1 MLTHIFYFFYFF
13 IFYFLGWAQLS
24 PCVLGWTQ
32 PARPGHWPKPVTRLG
47 CRHAWFKPRVRCT
60 GITFAPFSSLKSKCA
75 EMKITGKPYL
85 AIRRRRRQQQFEHS
99 RRILSSSSSQSLPL
113 CSCVSVC
120 CFFFTYSLLS
130 SAFLFCS
137 SAVLFFFC
145 FSLLSQS
152 LWWRTEDGAGFSFR
166 IWVWVFALCVA
177 CVFLVFPLFFWV
189 FLPCFCLRSL
199 FFSFCMPLFC
209 SAFYRARELAQ
220 KPVPVTV
227 LHLQDC

>member
-1 MLTHIFYFFYFF
+1 
-13 IFYFLGWAQLS
+13 
-24 PCVLGWTQ
+24 
-32 PARPGHWPKPVTRLG
+32 
-47 CRHAWFKPRVRCT
+47 
-60 GITFAPFSSLKSKCA
+60 
-75 EMKITGKPYL
+75 MKITGKPYL

-209 SAFYRARELAQ
+209 SAFYRARELAP
-220 KPVPVTV
+220 KTSPCYSPAFTGLLINPRAGSWAKEVVHDRIELLPFSLLNRLSPREVEGIMNSSSKRRRLCPSEWLCFTLVPELLTFIN
-227 LHLQDC
+227 